1 MIIMFGGF
9 ILGTISFF
17 LILTILIIEFWP
29 TKNEP
34 VESQE
39 LDDDDFIEVEYEELE
54 DWSE

>member
-1 MIIMFGGF
+1 MIMMFGGF

-29 TKNEP
+29 AKNEP

-39 LDDDDFIEVEYEELE
+39 LDDDEFIEVEHEELE
-54 DWSE
+54 DWLE

>member
-9 ILGTISFF
+9 ILGTFFF
-17 LILTILIIEFWP
+17 LLFLTILIIEFWP
-29 TKNEP
+29 EKNEP

-54 DWSE
+54 DLLE